1 MLNIEI
7 SQRVGIAELE
17 QVLAQIALHYNV
29 KVINNGHG
37 KIKIYNSYRTV
48 VFPISELTGMS
59 YGSLRQ
65 KLGLAIKLAG
75 FQRNSY
81 NASLLFKL
89 LPKLNGISVP
99 AMDLAGL
106 TITADKGYSA

>member
-7 SQRVGIAELE
+7 SQRVGVAELE
-17 QVLAQIALHYNV
+17 QVLAQIALHYDV

-37 KIKIYNSYRTV
+37 KIKMYNSYRTV
-48 VFPISELTGMS
+48 ILPIAELTGMS